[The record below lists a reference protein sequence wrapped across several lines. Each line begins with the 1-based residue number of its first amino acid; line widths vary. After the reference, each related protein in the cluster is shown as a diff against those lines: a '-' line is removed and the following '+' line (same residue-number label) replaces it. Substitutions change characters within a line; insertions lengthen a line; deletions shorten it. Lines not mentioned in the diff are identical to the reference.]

1 MKKIEYSPIGII
13 RTPFRDPEGTPIQA
27 SGARG
32 VKGKVEIFPEYLEGL
47 QDLEDFS
54 HIILIYHFHLAKASQ
69 LLAKP
74 FLDDEEHGIFAIR
87 GPARP
92 NPIGISTVRLDK
104 IKDNVLSITD
114 VDIVDQTPLLD
125 IKPYVPEFDQRE
137 VSKVGWLK
145 MKVDRLPHSI
155 DDGRF
160 ARK

>member
-104 IKDNVLSITD
+104 IKDNVLSIMD

-125 IKPYVPEFDQRE
+125 IKPYVPEFDHRE
-137 VSKVGWLK
+137 ASKVGWLK
-145 MKVDRLPHSI
+145 EKVDRLPHSK

-160 ARK
+160 SRK